1 MVHRLSRATSYLQTF
16 AIDLAGNQILR
27 SFATGFFIRAG
38 KSILLITNWHVVSG
52 LDPSDTT
59 KTSKPP
65 PVLMKATVI
74 SKQRTVTELT
84 LPLYNKE
91 LKPVWFEHQ
100 LGSEV
105 DLAIYELPQILG
117 NYFDFID
124 VHSAEDPFQIDEKV
138 ASDVFILGY
147 PFSRDEFKEAFGVN
161 SPYYLP
167 VWKRGSIAFEPSL
180 RLTGRIL
187 LIDALS
193 RAGMSGSPVF
203 LVRDVDVIG
212 AGSAVNEEPL
222 ARLAVGDSQALHEI
236 DPSKLTSGRKRE
248 FRFLGVYSGTFGTTK
263 LAETALGKCWHIDT
277 LREAIENSRHGHMPA
292 HAPFENEH
300 YANLLRSIEGKL
312 IRKDGDGNIQE
323 EFSLDKVGGSQA

>member
-59 KTSKPP
+59 KISKPP

-147 PFSRDEFKEAFGVN
+147 PFSRDEFKQAFGVN

-180 RLTGRIL
+180 RHPMTDFKLIGSNVEFSGKGPGHLFPNLTSDLFRTEDQMRQLKRYLENGNQIFIEYTKGARAGSIGRLRIKAEEVSDIYIL
-187 LIDALS
+187 SRDRRSYRLQKVNWELNLEWALS
-193 RAGMSGSPVF
+193 
-203 LVRDVDVIG
+203 
-212 AGSAVNEEPL
+212 
-222 ARLAVGDSQALHEI
+222 
-236 DPSKLTSGRKRE
+236 
-248 FRFLGVYSGTFGTTK
+248 
-263 LAETALGKCWHIDT
+263 
-277 LREAIENSRHGHMPA
+277 
-292 HAPFENEH
+292 
-300 YANLLRSIEGKL
+300 
-312 IRKDGDGNIQE
+312 
-323 EFSLDKVGGSQA
+323 